1 MSSGFFT
8 KAEMFKYVGE
18 RCDEQMPGCP
28 TCRAWTRFDLIN
40 HMRDEDE
47 DMRIQ
52 FENEEIEARKA
63 VTRFIVNTKI
73 EEARDG
79 RK

>member
-8 KAEMFKYVGE
+8 KAEMLKYVGE

-28 TCRAWTRFDLIN
+28 VCRAWTRFDLIN

-47 DMRIQ
+47 NMRIQ
-52 FENEEIEARKA
+52 FENEEIEARRA
-63 VTRFIVNTKI
+63 VTRFVVNTKI
-73 EEARDG
+73 EEM
-79 RK
+79 